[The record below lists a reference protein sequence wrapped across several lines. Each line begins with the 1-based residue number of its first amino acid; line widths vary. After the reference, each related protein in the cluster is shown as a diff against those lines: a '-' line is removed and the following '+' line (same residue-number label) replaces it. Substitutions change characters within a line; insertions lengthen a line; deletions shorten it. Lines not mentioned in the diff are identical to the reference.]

1 MNKSVDVRVLK
12 TVKANDLLLT
22 ESLRANRDLKVQ
34 SKEDFMLVVQ
44 SLKDKSQELKLVKQ
58 ENKVL
63 FAQAE
68 TQQEEFLKFR
78 NALKELRS
86 RAKEG
91 SLTYDVL
98 YGPEISSFNRQI
110 DKLKA
115 VNIESRTKIQRL
127 DGHCQAMSVQ
137 IIDKQKRINQL
148 EARLLASEER
158 KTYIESLIQNQ
169 VKAASVKGA
178 ASESNSAGVR
188 DWLKGFTESAQDLAG
203 SIHGWLKA

>member
-1 MNKSVDVRVLK
+1 MNKSVDVRVVN
-12 TVKANDLLLT
+12 TAKASDLLLT

-44 SLKDKSQELKLVKQ
+44 SLKDKNQELKFAKQ
-58 ENKVL
+58 ENQAL
-63 FAQAE
+63 FAQVE
-68 TQQEEFLKFR
+68 SQQEEFLKFR
-78 NALKELRS
+78 NALKELRA

-110 DKLKA
+110 EKLKNA
-115 VNIESRTKIQRL
+115 NIEGRNKILKL

-158 KTYIESLIQNQ
+158 KTYIESLIRNK
-169 VKAASVKGA
+169 VKPVS
-178 ASESNSAGVR
+178 SEDDSTAHDNLNVR
-188 DWLKGFTESAQDLAG
+188 DWFKNISESAQDLLG
-203 SIHGWLKA
+203 NIHGWLKA